1 MVGHAAGGVW
11 RLNGPPSAADS
22 FDAQA
27 LAALQKGYGA
37 DVQFRDQQREA
48 VRSVALDRGRVL
60 LVQRTGWGK
69 SAVYFVSTRLL
80 RDAGAGPTIIIS
92 PLLALMR
99 DQMEAADRLGLSA
112 DTINSSNKAEWDRIE
127 AELIDGSVDL
137 LLISPERLN
146 NADFRSR
153 LLRPLARST
162 GLLVIDEAHC
172 ISDWGHDFRPDYRRL
187 VRVLELMPPDTPV
200 LCTTATANDRVVSD
214 ISAQLGDSLA
224 VIRGKLGRDTL
235 WLGVRAMPSQAAR
248 LVWLLDA
255 VGRWPGSGIVY
266 CLTVA
271 DTHRIADWFRQHGV
285 AAAAYSGE
293 TEDEDRRRIEQQL
306 KANELKVVVA
316 TSALGM
322 GFDKPDLTFVV
333 HYQSPDSPI
342 AYYQQIGRA
351 GRSVTRADVV
361 LLTGYEDEDIWKY
374 FLETSLPLQGNAEA
388 VVDALTGQDDW
399 VSQRNLE
406 SMLNL
411 RSARLSGLLKIL
423 EVEGAVERSGTRY
436 RRTDQPWAFDE
447 ERYERVRASRLA
459 EQEAMRA
466 YADSRECRM
475 SYLQRLL
482 DDRDISA
489 CGRCDNCR
497 GEASDWEPAEA
508 DLAEAVDFIRRRPV
522 EIEPRKQWAT
532 GGRIA
537 AEQRSEPG
545 LALAYLSD
553 PGWGRAVLSAKRDGS
568 ALDDGLVDAA
578 AALVRRW
585 SPSPAP
591 AAVVSVPSWEP
602 TRRAVLD
609 FAERLADALGLPLLD
624 VVRKTRPAPPQ
635 TSMENSWQQWHN
647 VDGAYEVVGTLPSG
661 PLLLVDD
668 IVDSRWTLTTIGAQL
683 RSAGSGPVFPFAL
696 AKVK

>member
-1 MVGHAAGGVW
+1 VDA
-11 RLNGPPSAADS
+11 
-22 FDAQA
+22 FDARA
-27 LAALQKGYGA
+27 LDVLQTGYGP

-69 SAVYFVSTRLL
+69 SAVYFVATRLL

-99 DQMEAADRLGLSA
+99 DQMGAADRLGLSA
-112 DTINSSNKAEWDRIE
+112 DTINSSNKDEWDRVE
-127 AELIDGSVDL
+127 AELTDGSVDL

-146 NADFRSR
+146 NVDFRNR
-153 LLRPLARST
+153 LLRPLAEST

-214 ISAQLGDSLA
+214 ISAQLGDTLE
-224 VIRGKLGRDTL
+224 VMRGRLGRESL
-235 WLGVRAMPSQAAR
+235 WLVVRAMPSQAAR

-255 VGRWPGSGIVY
+255 VRRWPGSGIVY

-271 DTHRIADWFRQHGV
+271 DTHRIADWFRQHDI

-293 TEDEDRRRIEQQL
+293 TEDEDRRQIEQQL
-306 KANELKVVVA
+306 KANQLKVVAA

-374 FLETSLPLQGNAEA
+374 FLETSLPLQGDAEA
-388 VVDALTGQDDW
+388 VVGALTDRADW
-399 VSQRNLE
+399 MSQRDLE
-406 SMLNL
+406 SALNI
-411 RSARLSGLLKIL
+411 RSSRLTGLLKIL
-423 EVEGAVERSGTRY
+423 EVEGAVERAGTKH
-436 RRTDQPWAFDE
+436 RRTVRPWAFDQ

-466 YADSRECRM
+466 YVDSHECRM
-475 SYLQRLL
+475 SYIQRLL
-482 DDRDISA
+482 DDRDVTP
-489 CGRCDNCR
+489 CGRCDNCL
-497 GEASDWEPAEA
+497 GAVSDWEPAAA
-508 DLAEAVDFIRRRPV
+508 DLAEAVAFIRRRPV
-522 EIEPRKQWAT
+522 EIEPRKQWAA
-532 GGRIA
+532 GGRIGS
-537 AEQRSEPG
+537 EQRIESG
-545 LALAYLSD
+545 RALAFLSD
-553 PGWGRAVLSAKRDGS
+553 PGWGRAVLNARRGDGPV
-568 ALDDGLVDAA
+568 DQDVVDAA
-578 AALVRRW
+578 AVLIQRW
-585 SPSPAP
+585 SPSPSPEAIVWVP
-591 AAVVSVPSWEP
+591 AWEP
-602 TRRAVLD
+602 SRRIVPD
-609 FAERLADALGLPLLD
+609 FAARLAAALGLPLCDTL
-624 VVRKTRPAPPQ
+624 RKTRPTPPQ
-635 TSMENSWQQWHN
+635 KSMENSWQQWHN
-647 VDGAYEVVGTLPSG
+647 VDGAYEIVEALPPS

-668 IVDSRWTLTTIGAQL
+668 IVDSRWTLTAIGALL
-683 RSAGSGPVFPFAL
+683 RGAGSGPVYPFAL
-696 AKVK
+696 AKIKG